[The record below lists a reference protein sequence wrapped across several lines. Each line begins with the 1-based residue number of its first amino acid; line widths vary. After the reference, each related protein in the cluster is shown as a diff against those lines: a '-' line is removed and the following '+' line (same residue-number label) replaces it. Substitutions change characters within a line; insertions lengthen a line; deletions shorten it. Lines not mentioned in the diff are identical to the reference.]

1 MTATINSGT
10 VRLLFLA
17 SLAGSILLAPVSV
30 PAASLENELA
40 GFIYLHPLVKAGKS
54 SVQSAEQGVRQSNAG
69 YLPLLQASLAAGP
82 EHIDNP
88 TTRAGDKDWQRTMQ
102 TVGLTLTQ
110 NIFNG

>member
-1 MTATINSGT
+1 MATNDSATIKI
-10 VRLLFLA
+10 LFLA
-17 SLAGSILLAPVSV
+17 LLAGSVLLAPTSV
-30 PAASLENELA
+30 PAASLESELA
-40 GFIYLHPLVKAGKS
+40 DFIYLHPLVKAGKS

-102 TVGLTLTQ
+102 TGGLTLTQ